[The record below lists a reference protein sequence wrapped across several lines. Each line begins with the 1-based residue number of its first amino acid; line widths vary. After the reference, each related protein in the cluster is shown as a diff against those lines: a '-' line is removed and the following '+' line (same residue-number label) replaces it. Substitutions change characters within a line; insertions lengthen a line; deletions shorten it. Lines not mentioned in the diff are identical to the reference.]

1 VSNQTRQGGNLVII
15 SAGSL
20 GREVL
25 VWATQCI
32 QAGAPWRVKGFLDSR
47 ADTLRGLPYDV
58 PILAAPED
66 YQPADS
72 DVFLCAI
79 GDPAM
84 KRRYA
89 MRMEAKG
96 GRFTRLIHPT
106 ALIGWNV
113 EIGDGAIICPYTQL
127 SCDLRLGRHVMLG
140 THSSAAHDTRVGDY
154 SQISGA
160 CQINGHATIGEGVF
174 LGSSATLLPKSRV
187 EDWAYVGAGSVV
199 LRRVKARVK
208 VFGNPAMP
216 IGTVES
222 PE

>member
-1 VSNQTRQGGNLVII
+1 MQPSGNLVII

-32 QAGAPWRVKGFLDSR
+32 QAGTPWRIKGFLDSR
-47 ADTLRGLPYDV
+47 ADALRGLAYDV
-58 PILAAPED
+58 PILASPDD
-66 YQPADS
+66 YEPAAD

-79 GDPAM
+79 GDPAA

-89 MRMEAKG
+89 MQMQAKG
-96 GRFTRLIHPT
+96 ARFTRLIHPT
-106 ALIGWNV
+106 ALIGRNV
-113 EIGDGAIICPYTQL
+113 EIGEGAIICPYTQL
-127 SCDLRLGRHVMLG
+127 SCDLALGRHVMLG
-140 THSSAAHDTRVGDY
+140 TNSSAAHDTRTGDY
-154 SQISGA
+154 TQISGA

-174 LGSSATLLPKSRV
+174 LGSSVTLLPKSRV

-199 LRRVKARVK
+199 LRRVKTRTK

-216 IGTVES
+216 IGTVDT
-222 PE
+222 